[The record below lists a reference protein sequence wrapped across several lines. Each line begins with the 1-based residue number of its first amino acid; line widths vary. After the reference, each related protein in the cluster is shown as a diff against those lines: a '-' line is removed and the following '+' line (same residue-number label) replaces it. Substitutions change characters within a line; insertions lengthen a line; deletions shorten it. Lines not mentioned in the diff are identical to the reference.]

1 MAAAVYLPVKPLWQ
15 KWIGGTNN
23 GADVE
28 GSGQDGITRLAQ
40 VPLSGSSA
48 WGFDTARLKELV
60 HLCGLNPN
68 SLTEALKPGIF
79 PTKGCCHL
87 AGEITT

>member
-1 MAAAVYLPVKPLWQ
+1 MPAPVYLPAKPLWQ
-15 KWIGGTNN
+15 KWIGGANN

-40 VPLSGSSA
+40 VPPRAL
-48 WGFDTARLKELV
+48 GFDTARLKELV
-60 HLCGLNPN
+60 HLGGLNPN
-68 SLTEALKPGIF
+68 SLSSLE
-79 PTKGCCHL
+79 GCCHL

>member
-1 MAAAVYLPVKPLWQ
+1 MAAPVYLLAKPLWQ
-15 KWIGGTNN
+15 KWIGGANN

-40 VPLSGSSA
+40 VPPRVRAFSRAA

-60 HLCGLNPN
+60 HLGGLNPN
-68 SLTEALKPGIF
+68 GLSSLECF
-79 PTKGCCHL
+79 PQKGV
-87 AGEITT
+87 AI